1 MKVSAMMAPDLPP
14 PRTPLP
20 CTFTLLQYLFGC
32 QVVVGQRVTGI
43 AVLRE
48 GETNF
53 YSVCMCAHS
62 RVCVCACACACA
74 CVCLCAFHL
83 VKDMRVG
90 QNVLE
95 SPGKSNVRFLLEQ
108 E

>member
-62 RVCVCACACACA
+62 RVCVRV
-74 CVCLCAFHL
+74 CV
-83 VKDMRVG
+83 RVHVCVFVHFTWSRICELG
-90 QNVLE
+90 RTFLSLQA
-95 SPGKSNVRFLLEQ
+95 SPM
-108 E
+108 